1 MFSLFGKKKGKTKIT
16 DRIFISSGAKQ
27 NAIQQKIA
35 NDPGLIIITW
45 FDESYNQVKRMASG
59 AEIYLAKE
67 IASHHV
73 QNKNVLFFEHYP
85 LLTKEYEL
93 LQKLQLDEAIF
104 YSSLD
109 EPIFMHF
116 GGEKMISLMEK
127 MGVSENEVIEHPMIS
142 AAIKN
147 AQEKIS
153 KEIIVE
159 HAAQCQAEW
168 FSKNIMK

>member
-1 MFSLFGKKKGKTKIT
+1 
-16 DRIFISSGAKQ
+16 
-27 NAIQQKIA
+27 
-35 NDPGLIIITW
+35 
-45 FDESYNQVKRMASG
+45 
-59 AEIYLAKE
+59 
-67 IASHHV
+67 
-73 QNKNVLFFEHYP
+73 
-85 LLTKEYEL
+85 
-93 LQKLQLDEAIF
+93 
-104 YSSLD
+104 
-109 EPIFMHF
+109 MHF